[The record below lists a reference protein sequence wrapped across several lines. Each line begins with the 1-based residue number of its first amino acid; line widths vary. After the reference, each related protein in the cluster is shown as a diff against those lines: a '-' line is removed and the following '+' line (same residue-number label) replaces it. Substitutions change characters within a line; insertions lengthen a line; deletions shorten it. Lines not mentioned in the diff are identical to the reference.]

1 MTARLG
7 VVLGLL
13 LAAAASAPGR
23 AAGNPDAA
31 RGIVA
36 EYCTACH
43 EVPGYVARHGR
54 AELNAPPFQA
64 IANRPAVYTDERL
77 RRFLRQPHFPM
88 AKFTLSPSDIDNL
101 VAFIASLRRP

>member
-1 MTARLG
+1 MTVRLG

-13 LAAAASAPGR
+13 AAAAPHALAR
-23 AAGNPDAA
+23 AAGDADAA

-43 EVPGYVARHGR
+43 EVPGYAARHGR
-54 AELNAPPFQA
+54 AEVNAPSFQA
-64 IANRPAVYTDERL
+64 IADQPALYTEERL

-88 AKFTLSPSDIDNL
+88 TKFALSPSDIDNL
-101 VAFIASLRRP
+101 VAFIERLRKP